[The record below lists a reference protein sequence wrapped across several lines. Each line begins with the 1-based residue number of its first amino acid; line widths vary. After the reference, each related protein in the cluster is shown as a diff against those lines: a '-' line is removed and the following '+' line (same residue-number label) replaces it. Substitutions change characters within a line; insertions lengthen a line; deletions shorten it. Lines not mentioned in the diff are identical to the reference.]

1 VYIHLRAPFNQSF
14 YLAGR
19 NSIPE
24 KATFSGAPANPY
36 SASIV
41 NATQYAGSGRFK
53 VAFNTRIT
61 TGQSGSS
68 SSPET
73 PRILDQNGGSYTIL
87 PCNNDITLG
96 APDVASSAASDPAA
110 VKAAIKSGLAEI
122 ASLMKPLF
130 YQDSRHT
137 LFIEPNVTERTV
149 EEWQEWV
156 TRTPQP
162 EPGWIDPD
170 WWKEIPV
177 KPEIP
182 WKWPLPTPADP
193 PWFDPID
200 PASLVKVKPREDWL
214 VNPAT
219 GLLFDGEL
227 VGPGGRLDVTILP
240 ATDVGAA
247 LAVGG
252 STVDV
257 HPGSS
262 IGSGATSVLLG
273 IGSVEKAGLKRVQG
287 GLNVIGGAGLNSTLV
302 QNVDALARSGFA
314 ANTVRLGAGP
324 VGR

>member
-1 VYIHLRAPFNQSF
+1 
-14 YLAGR
+14 
-19 NSIPE
+19 
-24 KATFSGAPANPY
+24 
-36 SASIV
+36 
-41 NATQYAGSGRFK
+41 
-53 VAFNTRIT
+53 
-61 TGQSGSS
+61 
-68 SSPET
+68 
-73 PRILDQNGGSYTIL
+73 
-87 PCNNDITLG
+87 
-96 APDVASSAASDPAA
+96 
-110 VKAAIKSGLAEI
+110 
-122 ASLMKPLF
+122 
-130 YQDSRHT
+130 
-137 LFIEPNVTERTV
+137 
-149 EEWQEWV
+149 V

-182 WKWPLPTPADP
+182 WKWPLPTPGDP

-200 PASLVKVKPREDWL
+200 PASLVKVKPGEDWL

-240 ATDVGAA
+240 TSEVGAA
-247 LAVGG
+247 VAMGG
-252 STVDV
+252 LTVDV

-273 IGSVEKAGLKRVQG
+273 TGSVEKAGLKRVLG

-314 ANTVRLGAGP
+314 ANAMGLGASP
-324 VGR
+324 IGR